1 MPVHLRITA
10 AVAAQHVRSSNQQGV
25 NPYMKRQRTAAV
37 VAGAAIIAVA
47 LTACGGGSGGGSSAS
62 GSGGGTAVAFNAG
75 VGKVFA
81 ASDATGGTLRY
92 AHSGDWDSLDPADT
106 YYAYSWNFLRLYGRS
121 LVMFASAPGAA
132 GAKLVPDLAQTLGVP
147 SDGAKTWTY
156 KLRTGVK
163 FEDGTAVTSKDVK
176 YAVERSLDKDTYPNG
191 PTYFNDFLNLQGY
204 TSPYKDTSADKL
216 GLKAIDTPDDQ
227 TIVFHLKQPFSGFDY
242 FAQMPSTVPVPRA
255 KDTGTK
261 YKEHVVS
268 TGPYMFKDYQAGKS
282 FTLVRNPAWD
292 QATDPNRKP
301 LPDTIQVQLNV
312 NSDDI
317 DNRLLSGDVDVAIEG
332 TGVGPATQGR
342 ILADPAKKVN
352 ADSAVSTRLWY
363 TAINGDVPPLNN
375 VHCRR
380 AVEYAADKVGYQNA
394 YGGPTGG
401 DIATNLMPPV
411 IPGAQQFNQYPPAAD
426 NKGDVAKA
434 KDELT
439 QCGQPSGFSTNISY
453 RAERPKEKAAAEAL
467 QQSLGKV
474 GIKLTIKPYP
484 QGDYF
489 KLYAGKPVYA
499 KANGLGLNIMGW
511 SADWPD
517 GFGFLSQIVD
527 SRVIRAAGN
536 TNLGVKD
543 PAVDALIDKALV
555 TTDTPS
561 REKIWVDVDK
571 KVMDDA
577 YILPGIWSKGLLY
590 RPSNLT
596 NVFVTDGFQMYDYLA
611 LGVKK

>member
-1 MPVHLRITA
+1 
-10 AVAAQHVRSSNQQGV
+10 
-25 NPYMKRQRTAAV
+25 
-37 VAGAAIIAVA
+37 
-47 LTACGGGSGGGSSAS
+47 
-62 GSGGGTAVAFNAG
+62 
-75 VGKVFA
+75 
-81 ASDATGGTLRY
+81 
-92 AHSGDWDSLDPADT
+92 
-106 YYAYSWNFLRLYGRS
+106 
-121 LVMFASAPGAA
+121 
-132 GAKLVPDLAQTLGVP
+132 
-147 SDGAKTWTY
+147 
-156 KLRTGVK
+156 
-163 FEDGTAVTSKDVK
+163 
-176 YAVERSLDKDTYPNG
+176 
-191 PTYFNDFLNLQGY
+191 
-204 TSPYKDTSADKL
+204 
-216 GLKAIDTPDDQ
+216 
-227 TIVFHLKQPFSGFDY
+227 
-242 FAQMPSTVPVPRA
+242 
-255 KDTGTK
+255 
-261 YKEHVVS
+261 
-268 TGPYMFKDYQAGKS
+268 
-282 FTLVRNPAWD
+282 
-292 QATDPNRKP
+292 
-301 LPDTIQVQLNV
+301 IQVQLNV

-317 DNRLLSGDVDVAIEG
+317 DNRLLSGDLDVAIEG

-342 ILADPAKKVN
+342 ILADPAKKAD

-363 TAINGDVPPLNN
+363 TTLNGDVAPLNN
-375 VHCRR
+375 LHCRR

-401 DIATNLMPPV
+401 DIASNLLPPV
-411 IPGAQQFNQYPPAAD
+411 IPGAVQFNQYPSGPD
-426 NKGDVAKA
+426 NKGDVTKA

-439 QCGQPSGFSTNISY
+439 QCGQPNGFATNISY

-499 KANGLGLNIMGW
+499 KANNLGLSIMGW
-511 SADWPD
+511 SSDWPD

-543 PAVDALIDKALV
+543 PAVDALVDKALV
-555 TTDTPS
+555 TTDTAA

-590 RPSNLT
+590 RPTNLT